1 MIFFWEIWY
10 LKLPLFKN
18 YFPLSLWLTKLCNLS
33 HCKWISIAFPDST
46 LHQMFSSSW
55 KKATLFVMYFMYF
68 ILEAINYLLLINISG
83 WLRYQNFAIKK
94 NYGDSLRASTEK
106 RLGCPKKEAMKRYS
120 WYVWIHF
127 WEITAKI
134 EAPPGSAST
143 LERKY
148 NFLKDCL
155 HLRKSTI
162 IFSKKRLLVLDPK
175 KSKGA
180 NRNAAILMLV
190 G

>member
-1 MIFFWEIWY
+1 
-10 LKLPLFKN
+10 
-18 YFPLSLWLTKLCNLS
+18 
-33 HCKWISIAFPDST
+33 
-46 LHQMFSSSW
+46 
-55 KKATLFVMYFMYF
+55 MYF

-134 EAPPGSAST
+134 EAPPPP
-143 LERKY
+143 LQRE
-148 NFLKDCL
+148 N
-155 HLRKSTI
+155 I
-162 IFSKKRLLVLDPK
+162 IFSKIAFTWESPR
-175 KSKGA
+175 
-180 NRNAAILMLV
+180 
-190 G
+190 

>member
-1 MIFFWEIWY
+1 
-10 LKLPLFKN
+10 
-18 YFPLSLWLTKLCNLS
+18 
-33 HCKWISIAFPDST
+33 
-46 LHQMFSSSW
+46 
-55 KKATLFVMYFMYF
+55 MYFMYF
-68 ILEAINYLLLINISG
+68 ILEAMNYLLLINISG

-143 LERKY
+143 SERKY
-148 NFLKDCL
+148 NFLTDCL

-162 IFSKKRLLVLDPK
+162 IFSKKKAFSFRSKEIQRSKQKRCHSDVGWIGFLPNWRQTSRRSYIPGVKVAIDREQLK
-175 KSKGA
+175 KQ
-180 NRNAAILMLV
+180 AI
-190 G
+190 